1 MRGLKTIKSQSE
13 LQKALAEIEK
23 LLVLDPDPVS
33 EEGEALKILTLLV
46 EDYEKSARQ
55 RLQPDP
61 IEAILFRMEQ
71 QNLSPRDLVPFIGS
85 RSKVSEVISRKRP
98 LSLSMIRAL
107 HDGLGI
113 PAESLIQNQDVV
125 LSHDHL
131 IEWERLPIREM
142 ALRGWLKPFS
152 RSEDDNLEAAK
163 KFFDALKPFS
173 LLGVLF
179 RSSRHTRSARTMDQY
194 ALAAWTA
201 RVITVASANVPKA
214 QFAKDNID
222 RSFLNSLVR
231 LSVFP
236 DGPRL
241 ACRYLRDQG
250 VSVVIERHLPNTYL
264 DGSAIAMA
272 RDHPIVALTLRYDRV
287 DNFWF
292 SLMHELA
299 HLSLHLGSEID
310 QFYDDFD
317 VDNQGDPREREAD
330 AFAGDILIP
339 KIIWDEI
346 PVSKMRAP
354 NVVLDLAKRLG
365 IHPAIVAGRVR
376 YETKDFRI
384 LNKLVGH
391 KQVRALFEEGR

>member
-1 MRGLKTIKSQSE
+1 MKGLKTIKSKPE
-13 LQKALAEIEK
+13 LQKALAEIER
-23 LLVLDPDPVS
+23 LLILDPDPVS
-33 EEGEALKILTLLV
+33 EEGETLKILTLLIA
-46 EDYEKSARQ
+46 DYENGARH
-55 RLQPDP
+55 RLKPDP

-98 LSLSMIRAL
+98 LSLAMIRAL

-113 PAESLIQNQDVV
+113 PAESLLRDQLLPPSRDELV
-125 LSHDHL
+125 
-131 IEWERLPIREM
+131 EWDRLPIREM
-142 ALRGWLKPFS
+142 ARRGWLKSSS
-152 RSEDDNLEAAK
+152 RSTNDNVEEAK
-163 KFFDALKPFS
+163 KFFDKLKPIS
-173 LLGVLF
+173 LMQVLY
-179 RSSRHTRSARTMDQY
+179 RTSRHTRSARKMDQY

-201 RVITVASANVPKA
+201 RVITVASADVPTTR
-214 QFAKDNID
+214 FVKDNID
-222 RSFLNSLVR
+222 RGFLNSLVR

-250 VSVVIERHLPNTYL
+250 VSVVIERHLPGTYL
-264 DGSAIAMA
+264 DGSAIAVT

-292 SLMHELA
+292 TLMHELA
-299 HLSLHLGSEID
+299 HLSLHLGSEVA

-317 VDNQGDPREREAD
+317 VDNQGDTREREAD

-339 KIIWDEI
+339 KDVWDGKTA
-346 PVSKMRAP
+346 SRLRDP
-354 NVVLDLAKRLG
+354 NVIQDLARRLG

-376 YETKDFRI
+376 YEAKDFRI

-391 KQVRALFEEGR
+391 NQVRPLFEEGH

>member
-1 MRGLKTIKSQSE
+1 MKELKTIKTKSE
-13 LQKALAEIEK
+13 LQKALAEIES
-23 LLVLDPDPVS
+23 LLALDPDPVS
-33 EEGEALKILTLLV
+33 NEGESLKILTLLV
-46 EDYEKSARQ
+46 EDYEKGARQ

-71 QNLSPRDLVPFIGS
+71 QNLTPRDLVPFIGS

-107 HDGLGI
+107 HSGLGI
-113 PAESLIQNQDVV
+113 PAESLIRDQDVPP
-125 LSHDHL
+125 SQDYL
-131 IEWERLPIREM
+131 IEWKRLPIREM

-152 RSEDDNLEAAK
+152 RSTNDNVEAAK
-163 KFFDALKPFS
+163 NFFDALKPFS
-173 LLGVLF
+173 LMRVLY
-179 RSSRHTRSARTMDQY
+179 RSSRHTRSARAMDQY

-201 RVITVASANVPKA
+201 RVITVASANLPKTR
-214 QFAKDNID
+214 FAKENID
-222 RSFLNSLVR
+222 RDFLNSLVR

-264 DGSAIAMA
+264 DGSAIAMT
-272 RDHPIVALTLRYDRV
+272 RDYPIVALTLRYDRV

-299 HLSLHLGSEID
+299 HLSLHFDSEID
-310 QFYDDFD
+310 QFFDDFD
-317 VDNQGDPREREAD
+317 VDNQGDLREQEAD

-339 KIIWDEI
+339 KIIWNEN
-346 PVSKMRAP
+346 PVSKMRAH

-384 LNKLVGH
+384 LNRLVGH